1 VVDPTTLASGAARV
15 AGDGSLRPIEIT
27 KEAAKRLM
35 EECAMPVQS
44 RLSRANKT
52 DLLMGAGLAVVAL
65 FAANSALA
73 EEAETRASN
82 PAVTVDEIMVTA
94 QKRAENVQDVPLAIT
109 AARGEALAAMNVTQ
123 PQQLSLID
131 PSVRFKQSLSSS
143 ASGLTIRGVGTSSF
157 SAGIEQSISTVVDG
171 VVLAD
176 PASLATLA
184 DIERVEILRGP
195 QGMLFG
201 KNASAGL
208 VHFITKRP
216 VLNENS
222 GELHLQY
229 GERGEK
235 ILQAIGN
242 VAVNETFALR
252 LVATKNERDGL
263 IRNVAKDNVFTDPQD
278 VSTLTLKALWR
289 PNDDLTVFFSAD
301 RTDNNAFC
309 CSSTW
314 RKVTPGYAPA
324 VVNAR
329 YDIVAGPKNLQVAAN
344 GPSQSKSSAQGG
356 TLQIDYAMGEHTL
369 TSISAYRSVKRE
381 AFYDGDLT
389 TVSYVDTNGGAGKTD
404 WLSQEL
410 RLTSPIGERFDYV
423 AGLYLFH
430 SKASSLIRQRGQLSW
445 IVPASNGAVVPII
458 PGAPLG
464 TVFETSTVNDINST
478 SYAAFGQVGLHIT
491 PKLDLIA
498 GARVTRD
505 EITLDYRRAPTP
517 GAVYIPGSV
526 TLSFHQGVDNTNVSW
541 RIGPRY
547 NFSDDVMVYA
557 TVSRGYKGPGF
568 SGLSAAT
575 AVADQRVQP
584 EIPTSYEAGMKAAFF
599 DRRLILNANV
609 YATTVKNFQAQVSD
623 LTSAT
628 YSSRITNAGEIKT
641 RGVEANLMARPMA
654 GLTLTAGAAYTH
666 ARYADFNGV
675 QCYFGQPKIAQ
686 GGPCSAP
693 PATPSSLDGFFNAKG
708 LSLAGVPDW
717 VYGVSAIYEKSLTPN
732 LRGFF
737 QANWNWQ
744 SDINYSISGDPGTI
758 QKAYGLLGGRIGV
771 SAPDKAWSVSLYAS
785 NLLDKR
791 YAAQITPSPVTA
803 LNPGGYVQYFSPD
816 SVRRTGISLDVAF

>member
-1 VVDPTTLASGAARV
+1 MPFQTRRSRVRAR
-15 AGDGSLRPIEIT
+15 GPR
-27 KEAAKRLM
+27 
-35 EECAMPVQS
+35 
-44 RLSRANKT
+44 T
-52 DLLMGAGLAVVAL
+52 DLLTGASVGVAMMLAAGG
-65 FAANSALA
+65 ALA
-73 EEAETRASN
+73 EDDASRTAG
-82 PAVTVDEIMVTA
+82 PVVVDEIMVTA

-109 AARGEALAAMNVTQ
+109 AVRGETLASMNITQ

-184 DIERVEILRGP
+184 DVERVEILRGP

-208 VHFITKRP
+208 VHFITNRP
-216 VLNENS
+216 KLNENS
-222 GELHLQY
+222 GQLHLQY
-229 GERGEK
+229 GERGEQV
-235 ILQAIGN
+235 LQAIGN
-242 VAVNETFALR
+242 LAVSDTLALR
-252 LVATKNERDGL
+252 LVATHNQRDGL

-289 PNDDLTVFFSAD
+289 PSDDLTVYFSAD
-301 RTDNNAFC
+301 RTDNDAFC

-324 VVNAR
+324 VTNAR
-329 YDIVAGPKNLQVAAN
+329 YGIVAGPKNLQVAAN
-344 GPSQSKSSAQGG
+344 GPSQGKSTAQGG
-356 TLQIDYAMGEHTL
+356 TLQVDYGLGDLTL

-389 TVSYVDTNGGAGKTD
+389 PVSYVDTNGGAGKTD

-423 AGLYLFH
+423 AGLYLYH

-445 IVPASNGAVVPII
+445 ITPATNGVVVPII

-464 TVFETSTVNDINST
+464 TIFETSTYNDINST
-478 SYAAFGQVGLHIT
+478 SFAGFGQVGLHIT

-498 GARVTRD
+498 GARITRD
-505 EITLDYRRAPTP
+505 EITLDYHRAPTP

-526 TLSFHQGVDNTNVSW
+526 TLDLHQEVENTNISW

-547 NFSDDVMVYA
+547 NFSDDIMAYA

-568 SGLSAAT
+568 SGLSAANSL
-575 AVADQRVQP
+575 ADQRVQP
-584 EIPTSYEAGMKAAFF
+584 EIPTSYEVGMKAAFL
-599 DRRLILNANV
+599 DRRLIVNANV
-609 YATTVKNFQAQVSD
+609 YSTTVKNFQAQVSD

-641 RGVEANLMARPMA
+641 RGFEANLMARPA
-654 GLTLTAGAAYTH
+654 NGLSLTAGLAYTH

-693 PATPSSLDGFFNAKG
+693 PATPASLDGFFNAKG

-717 VYGVSAIYEKSLTPN
+717 VYGVSAVYERSLSPG

-771 SAPDKAWSVSLYAS
+771 SAPDKAWSVALYAS

-816 SVRRTGISLDVAF
+816 SVRRAGISLDVAF

>member
-1 VVDPTTLASGAARV
+1 
-15 AGDGSLRPIEIT
+15 
-27 KEAAKRLM
+27 
-35 EECAMPVQS
+35 MPFQS
-44 RLSRANKT
+44 RTPKVRSRALRT
-52 DLLMGAGLAVVAL
+52 DLLMGASVGVAAML
-65 FAANSALA
+65 VAGSALA
-73 EEAETRASN
+73 EDETSRAAN
-82 PAVTVDEIMVTA
+82 PVVIVDEIMVTA

-109 AARGEALAAMNVTQ
+109 AVRGEALASMNITQ

-143 ASGLTIRGVGTSSF
+143 ASGLTIRGIGTSSF

-184 DIERVEILRGP
+184 DVERVEILRGP

-208 VHFITKRP
+208 VHFITNRP
-216 VLNENS
+216 KLNENS
-222 GELHLQY
+222 GQLHLQY
-229 GERGEK
+229 GERGEQV
-235 ILQAIGN
+235 LQAIGN
-242 VAVNETFALR
+242 LAVGDTLALR
-252 LVATKNERDGL
+252 LVATHNQRDGL

-289 PNDDLTVFFSAD
+289 PSDDLTVYFSAD
-301 RTDNNAFC
+301 RTDNDAFC

-324 VVNAR
+324 VTNAR
-329 YDIVAGPKNLQVAAN
+329 YGIVAGPKNLQVAAN
-344 GPSQSKSSAQGG
+344 GPSQGKSTAQGG
-356 TLQIDYAMGEHTL
+356 TLQVDYGLGDLTL

-389 TVSYVDTNGGAGKTD
+389 PVSYVDTNGGAGKTD

-423 AGLYLFH
+423 AGLYLYH

-445 IVPASNGAVVPII
+445 ITPATNGVVVPII

-464 TVFETSTVNDINST
+464 TIFETSTVNDINST
-478 SYAAFGQVGLHIT
+478 SFAGFGQVGLHIT

-498 GARVTRD
+498 GARITRD
-505 EITLDYRRAPTP
+505 EITLDYHRAPTP
-517 GAVYIPGSV
+517 GAVYIPGSI
-526 TLSFHQGVDNTNVSW
+526 TLDLHQEVENTNTSW

-547 NFSDDVMVYA
+547 NFSDDIMAYA

-568 SGLSAAT
+568 SGLSAANSL
-575 AVADQRVQP
+575 ADQRVQP
-584 EIPTSYEAGMKAAFF
+584 EIPTSYEAGVKAAFL
-599 DRRLILNANV
+599 DRRLIVNANV
-609 YATTVKNFQAQVSD
+609 YSTTVKNFQAQVSD

-641 RGVEANLMARPMA
+641 KGFEANLMARPAA
-654 GLTLTAGAAYTH
+654 GLSLTAGLAYTH

-686 GGPCSAP
+686 GGPCTAP
-693 PATPSSLDGFFNAKG
+693 PATPTSLDGFFNAKG
-708 LSLAGVPDW
+708 LSLAGVPEW
-717 VYGVSAIYEKSLTPN
+717 VYGVSAVYERSLSPG

-771 SAPDKAWSVSLYAS
+771 SAPDKAWSVALYAS

-816 SVRRTGISLDVAF
+816 SVRRAGISLDVAF

>member
-1 VVDPTTLASGAARV
+1 MTIQSRPSRGLKAELLVGASLGAAV
-15 AGDGSLRPIEIT
+15 
-27 KEAAKRLM
+27 
-35 EECAMPVQS
+35 
-44 RLSRANKT
+44 
-52 DLLMGAGLAVVAL
+52 LL
-65 FAANSALA
+65 AANAASAQTA
-73 EEAETRASN
+73 APPVVN
-82 PAVTVDEIMVTA
+82 PVITVDEIMVTA

-109 AARGEALAAMNVTQ
+109 AVRGEALAAMNVTQ

-216 VLNENS
+216 VLGKNG
-222 GELHLQY
+222 GEAHLKF
-229 GERGEK
+229 GERGEQ

-242 VAVNETFALR
+242 LSLGENAAIR
-252 LVATKNERDGL
+252 LVATRNQRDGL
-263 IRNVAKDNVFTDPQD
+263 IRNVAKDNAETDPQD
-278 VSTLTLKALWR
+278 VSTLTLKLLWR
-289 PNDDLTVFFSAD
+289 PSEDLTVYFSAD
-301 RTDNNAFC
+301 RTDNDAFC

-324 VVNAR
+324 VTNAR
-329 YDIVAGPKNLQVAAN
+329 YGIVAGPNNLQVAAN
-344 GPSQSKSSAQGG
+344 GPFEGKSSAQGG
-356 TLQIDYAMGEHTL
+356 TLQVDYDLGDLTL
-369 TSISAYRSVKRE
+369 TSISAYRSVKR
-381 AFYDGDLT
+381 ANFYDGDLT
-389 TVSYVDTNGGAGKTD
+389 PVSYVDINGGTGKTD

-464 TVFETSTVNDINST
+464 TIFETSTVNDINST
-478 SYAAFGQVGLHIT
+478 SFAGFGQVGLHIT

-517 GAVYIPGSV
+517 GAVYIPGSI
-526 TLSFHQGVDNTNVSW
+526 TLNLHQAVNNTNLSW

-547 NFSDDVMVYA
+547 NFSDDIMAYA

-575 AVADQRVQP
+575 TVSEQRVEP
-584 EIPTSYEAGMKAAFF
+584 EIPTSYEAGVKAAFM

-609 YATTVKNFQAQVSD
+609 YSTTVKNFQAQVSD

-641 RGVEANLMARPMA
+641 RGVEANLMARPAA
-654 GLTLTAGAAYTH
+654 GLTVTAGAAYTH

-675 QCYFGQPKIAQ
+675 QCYFGQPKVAQ
-686 GGPCSAP
+686 GGPCTAP
-693 PATPSSLDGFFNAKG
+693 PANPTSLDGFFNAKG
-708 LSLAGVPDW
+708 LSIAGVPEW
-717 VYGVSAIYEKSLTPN
+717 VYGLTVLYERPLTAD
-732 LRGFF
+732 LSGFF

-744 SDINYSISGDPGTI
+744 SDVNYAISGDPGSL
-758 QKAYGLLGGRIGV
+758 QKSYGLLGGRVGV
-771 SAPDKAWSVSLYAS
+771 SAPDKAWSMGLYAS

-803 LNPGGYVQYFSPD
+803 LNPGGYAQYFSPD
-816 SVRRTGISLDVAF
+816 SVRRVGVSLDVAF

>member
-1 VVDPTTLASGAARV
+1 
-15 AGDGSLRPIEIT
+15 
-27 KEAAKRLM
+27 
-35 EECAMPVQS
+35 MPFQS
-44 RLSRANKT
+44 RSSRVLRT
-52 DLLMGAGLAVVAL
+52 DLLMGASIGVAVMLAAGAARAEDEVPR
-65 FAANSALA
+65 AANS
-73 EEAETRASN
+73 
-82 PAVTVDEIMVTA
+82 VVIVDEIMVTA

-109 AARGEALAAMNVTQ
+109 AVRGEALASMNITQ

-143 ASGLTIRGVGTSSF
+143 ASGLTIRGIGTSSF

-184 DIERVEILRGP
+184 DVERVEILRGP

-208 VHFITKRP
+208 VHFITNRP
-216 VLNENS
+216 KLNENS
-222 GELHLQY
+222 GQLHLQY
-229 GERGEK
+229 GERGEQV
-235 ILQAIGN
+235 LQAIGN
-242 VAVNETFALR
+242 LAVGDTLALR
-252 LVATKNERDGL
+252 LVATHNQRDGL

-289 PNDDLTVFFSAD
+289 PNDDLTVYFSAD
-301 RTDNNAFC
+301 RTDNDAFC

-314 RKVTPGYAPA
+314 RKTTAGYAPA
-324 VVNAR
+324 VTNAR
-329 YDIVAGPKNLQVAAN
+329 YGIVAGPKNLQVAAN
-344 GPSQSKSSAQGG
+344 GPSQGKSTAQGG
-356 TLQIDYAMGEHTL
+356 ALQIDYGLGPLTL

-389 TVSYVDTNGGAGKTD
+389 PVSYVDINGGAGKTD

-423 AGLYLFH
+423 AGLYLYH

-445 IVPASNGAVVPII
+445 ITPATNGAVVPVI

-464 TVFETSTVNDINST
+464 TIFETSTYNDINST
-478 SYAAFGQVGLHIT
+478 SFAGFGQVGLHIT

-498 GARVTRD
+498 GARITRD
-505 EITLDYRRAPTP
+505 EITLDYHRAPTP

-526 TLSFHQGVDNTNVSW
+526 TLDLHQEVENTNTSW

-547 NFSDDVMVYA
+547 NFGDDIMVYA

-568 SGLSAAT
+568 SGLSAANSL
-575 AVADQRVQP
+575 ADQRVQP
-584 EIPTSYEAGMKAAFF
+584 EIPTSYEVGVKAAFL
-599 DRRLILNANV
+599 DRRLIVNANV
-609 YATTVKNFQAQVSD
+609 YSTTVKNFQAQVSD

-641 RGVEANLMARPMA
+641 RGFEANLMARPAA
-654 GLTLTAGAAYTH
+654 GLSLTAGLAYTH

-693 PATPSSLDGFFNAKG
+693 PATPTSLDGFFNAKG

-717 VYGVSAIYEKSLTPN
+717 VYGVSAVYERSLSPG

-771 SAPDKAWSVSLYAS
+771 SAPDKAWSVALYAS

>member
-1 VVDPTTLASGAARV
+1 M
-15 AGDGSLRPIEIT
+15 PIH
-27 KEAAKRLM
+27 
-35 EECAMPVQS
+35 S
-44 RLSRANKT
+44 RLSRARKT
-52 DLLMGAGLAVVAL
+52 ELFVGASLSVVAL
-65 FAANSALA
+65 LAANSALA
-73 EEAETRASN
+73 EDGATSVVN
-82 PAVTVDEIMVTA
+82 PTITVDEIMVTA

-109 AARGEALAAMNVTQ
+109 AVRGESLAAMNITQ

-184 DIERVEILRGP
+184 DVERVEILRGP

-208 VHFITKRP
+208 IHFITNRP
-216 VLNENS
+216 KLNENS
-222 GELHLQY
+222 GQLHLQY
-229 GERGEK
+229 GERGEQ
-235 ILQAIGN
+235 ILQTIGN
-242 VAVNETFALR
+242 VALGDTLALR
-252 LVATKNERDGL
+252 LVATHNERDGL
-263 IRNVAKDNVFTDPQD
+263 IRNVAKDNVFTDPQN
-278 VSTLTLKALWR
+278 VSTLTLKLLWR
-289 PNDDLTVFFSAD
+289 PSDDLTVYFSAD
-301 RTDNNAFC
+301 RTDNDAFC

-324 VVNAR
+324 VTNAR
-329 YDIVAGPKNLQVAAN
+329 FGIVAGPKNLQVAAN
-344 GPSQSKSSAQGG
+344 GPSVGKSTAQGG
-356 TLQIDYAMGEHTL
+356 TLQVDYDLGDLTL
-369 TSISAYRSVKRE
+369 TSISAYRSVKRQ

-389 TVSYVDTNGGAGKTD
+389 PVSYVDINGGAGKTD

-410 RLTSPIGERFDYV
+410 RLTSPVGERFDYV
-423 AGLYLFH
+423 AGLYLYH

-445 IVPASNGAVVPII
+445 IVPVSNGVVFPII

-464 TVFETSTVNDINST
+464 TIFETSTRNDINST
-478 SYAAFGQVGLHIT
+478 SLAAFGQVGLHVT
-491 PKLDLIA
+491 SKLDLIA

-505 EITLDYRRAPTP
+505 ELTLDYRRSPTP
-517 GAVYIPGSV
+517 GAVYIPGSI
-526 TLSFHQGVDNTNVSW
+526 TLALHQEVGNTNVSW

-547 NFSDDVMVYA
+547 NFSDDIMAYA

-568 SGLSAAT
+568 SGLSAANSL
-575 AVADQRVQP
+575 ADQRVQP
-584 EIPTSYEAGMKAAFF
+584 EIPTSYEAGVKAAFL

-609 YATTVKNFQAQVSD
+609 YSTTIKNFQAQVSD

-641 RGVEANLMARPMA
+641 RGFEANLMARPVS
-654 GLTLTAGAAYTH
+654 GLSITAGAAYTH

-693 PATPSSLDGFFNAKG
+693 PANPASLDGFFNAKG
-708 LSLAGVPDW
+708 LSIAGVPDW
-717 VYGVSAIYEKSLTPN
+717 VYGLSAVYERPLTPD

-744 SDINYSISGDPGTI
+744 SDINYAISGDPGTI
-758 QKAYGLLGGRIGV
+758 QKAYGLLGGRVGV
-771 SAPDKAWSVSLYAS
+771 SAPDKAWSLALYAS

-791 YAAQITPSPVTA
+791 YAAQITPSPVTG

-816 SVRRTGISLDVAF
+816 SVRRVGISLDVTF

>member
-1 VVDPTTLASGAARV
+1 MPFPQRPSRG
-15 AGDGSLRPIEIT
+15 LR
-27 KEAAKRLM
+27 
-35 EECAMPVQS
+35 
-44 RLSRANKT
+44 T
-52 DLLMGAGLAVVAL
+52 DLLMGASVGVAAMLLAG
-65 FAANSALA
+65 NALA
-73 EEAETRASN
+73 EDDASRAAN
-82 PAVTVDEIMVTA
+82 PVVIVDEIMVTA

-109 AARGEALAAMNVTQ
+109 AVRGEALASMNITQ

-208 VHFITKRP
+208 VHFITNRP
-216 VLNENS
+216 KLNESS
-222 GELHLQY
+222 GQLHLQY
-229 GERGEK
+229 GERGEQV
-235 ILQAIGN
+235 LQAIGN
-242 VAVNETFALR
+242 LAVSDTFALR
-252 LVATKNERDGL
+252 LVATHNQRDGL
-263 IRNVAKDNVFTDPQD
+263 IRNVAKDNAFTDPQD

-289 PNDDLTVFFSAD
+289 PSDDLTVYFSAD
-301 RTDNNAFC
+301 RTDNDAFC

-324 VVNAR
+324 VTNAR
-329 YDIVAGPKNLQVAAN
+329 YGIVAGPKNLQVAAN
-344 GPSQSKSSAQGG
+344 GPSQGKSTAQGG
-356 TLQIDYAMGEHTL
+356 TLQVDYGLGDLTL

-389 TVSYVDTNGGAGKTD
+389 PVSYVDTNGGAGKTD

-464 TVFETSTVNDINST
+464 TIFETSTVNDINST
-478 SYAAFGQVGLHIT
+478 SLAGFGQVGLHIT

-498 GARVTRD
+498 GARITRD
-505 EITLDYRRAPTP
+505 EITLDYHRAPTP
-517 GAVYIPGSV
+517 GAVYIPGSI
-526 TLSFHQGVDNTNVSW
+526 TLDLHQEVENTNTSW

-547 NFSDDVMVYA
+547 NFSDDIMAYA

-568 SGLSAAT
+568 SGLSAANSL
-575 AVADQRVQP
+575 ADQRVQP
-584 EIPTSYEAGMKAAFF
+584 EIPTSYEAGVKAAFL
-599 DRRLILNANV
+599 DRRLIVNANV
-609 YATTVKNFQAQVSD
+609 YSTTVKNFQAQVSD

-641 RGVEANLMARPMA
+641 RGFEANLMARPAA
-654 GLTLTAGAAYTH
+654 GLSLTAGLAYTH

-693 PATPSSLDGFFNAKG
+693 PASPTSLDGFFNAKG
-708 LSLAGVPDW
+708 LSLAGVPEW
-717 VYGVSAIYEKSLTPN
+717 VYGVSAVYERSLTPG

-744 SDINYSISGDPGTI
+744 SDINYAISGDPGTI

-771 SAPDKAWSVSLYAS
+771 SAPDKAWSVALYAS

-816 SVRRTGISLDVAF
+816 SVRRAGISLDVAF

>member
-1 VVDPTTLASGAARV
+1 
-15 AGDGSLRPIEIT
+15 
-27 KEAAKRLM
+27 
-35 EECAMPVQS
+35 MPFQP
-44 RLSRANKT
+44 RTSRARSRVLRT
-52 DLLMGAGLAVVAL
+52 DLLMGASVGVATML
-65 FAANSALA
+65 IASSALA
-73 EEAETRASN
+73 EDNASRAAN
-82 PAVTVDEIMVTA
+82 PVVIVDEIMVTA

-109 AARGEALAAMNVTQ
+109 AVRGEALASMNITQ

-184 DIERVEILRGP
+184 DVERVEILRGP

-208 VHFITKRP
+208 VHFITNRP
-216 VLNENS
+216 KLNENS
-222 GELHLQY
+222 GQVRLQY
-229 GERGEK
+229 GERGEQV
-235 ILQAIGN
+235 LQAIGN
-242 VAVNETFALR
+242 LAVSDTLALR
-252 LVATKNERDGL
+252 LVATHNQRDGL

-289 PNDDLTVFFSAD
+289 PSDDLTVYFSAD
-301 RTDNNAFC
+301 RTDNDAFC

-324 VVNAR
+324 VTNAR
-329 YDIVAGPKNLQVAAN
+329 YGIVAGPKNLQVAAN
-344 GPSQSKSSAQGG
+344 GPSQGKSTAQGG
-356 TLQIDYAMGEHTL
+356 TLQVDYGLGDLTL

-389 TVSYVDTNGGAGKTD
+389 PVSYVDTNGGAGKTD

-423 AGLYLFH
+423 AGLYLYH

-445 IVPASNGAVVPII
+445 ITPATNGVVVPII
-458 PGAPLG
+458 PGAPLD
-464 TVFETSTVNDINST
+464 TIFETSTYNDINST
-478 SYAAFGQVGLHIT
+478 SFAGFGQVGLHIT

-505 EITLDYRRAPTP
+505 EITLDYHRAPTP
-517 GAVYIPGSV
+517 GAVYIPGSI
-526 TLSFHQGVDNTNVSW
+526 TLDLHQEVENTNTSW

-547 NFSDDVMVYA
+547 NFSDDIMAYA

-568 SGLSAAT
+568 SGLSAANSL
-575 AVADQRVQP
+575 ADQRVQP
-584 EIPTSYEAGMKAAFF
+584 EIPTSYEAGVKAAFL
-599 DRRLILNANV
+599 DRRLIVNANI
-609 YATTVKNFQAQVSD
+609 YSTTVKNFQAQVSD

-641 RGVEANLMARPMA
+641 RGFEANLMARPA
-654 GLTLTAGAAYTH
+654 TGLSLTAGLAYTH

-693 PATPSSLDGFFNAKG
+693 PATPTSLDGFFNAKG
-708 LSLAGVPDW
+708 LSLAGVPEW
-717 VYGVSAIYEKSLTPN
+717 VYGVSAVYERSLTPG

-771 SAPDKAWSVSLYAS
+771 SAPDKAWSVALYAS

-816 SVRRTGISLDVAF
+816 SVRRAGISLDVAF

>member
-1 VVDPTTLASGAARV
+1 MSIQSRPSRAFRAELLLGASFGAAVLFTAGGAV
-15 AGDGSLRPIEIT
+15 AQARGPD
-27 KEAAKRLM
+27 
-35 EECAMPVQS
+35 
-44 RLSRANKT
+44 
-52 DLLMGAGLAVVAL
+52 AGQVV
-65 FAANSALA
+65 SI
-73 EEAETRASN
+73 
-82 PAVTVDEIMVTA
+82 DEIVVTA

-109 AARGEALAAMNVTQ
+109 AVRGEALAAMNITQ

-208 VHFITKRP
+208 VHFITNRP
-216 VLNENS
+216 KLGDDS
-222 GELHLQY
+222 GQLHAQF
-229 GERGEK
+229 GERGEQ

-242 VAVNETFALR
+242 LALGDTAALR
-252 LVATKNERDGL
+252 LVATHNERDGL
-263 IRNVAKDNVFTDPQD
+263 IRNVAKNNVETDPQD
-278 VSTLTLKALWR
+278 VSSLTLKFLWR
-289 PNDDLTVFFSAD
+289 PRDDLTVYASAD
-301 RTDNNAFC
+301 RTDNHAFC

-324 VVNAR
+324 VTNAQ
-329 YDIVAGPKNLQVAAN
+329 YGIVAGPNNLQVAAN
-344 GPSQSKSSAQGG
+344 GPSEGKSTAQGASV
-356 TLQIDYAMGEHTL
+356 QVDYDLGGPSL

-389 TVSYVDTNGGAGKTD
+389 PVSYVDINGGAGKTD

-410 RLTSPIGERFDYV
+410 RLTSPVGKRFDYV
-423 AGLYLFH
+423 AGLYLYH

-445 IVPASNGAVVPII
+445 IVPASNGAVIPVI

-464 TVFETSTVNDINST
+464 TIFETSTFNDINST
-478 SYAAFGQVGLHIT
+478 SFAGFGQGDLHIT
-491 PKLDLIA
+491 SKLDLIA
-498 GARVTRD
+498 GARLTRD
-505 EITLDYRRAPTP
+505 ELTLDYHRAPTP

-526 TLSFHQGVDNTNVSW
+526 TLDLHQAVNNTNFSW
-541 RIGPRY
+541 RVGPRY
-547 NFSDDVMVYA
+547 NVNDDVMVYA

-568 SGLSAAT
+568 SGLSAANAT
-575 AVADQRVQP
+575 ADQRVQP
-584 EIPTSYEAGMKAAFF
+584 EIPTSYEAGVKAAFL
-599 DRRLILNANV
+599 DRRLILNADV
-609 YATTVKNFQAQVSD
+609 YSTTIKDFQAQVSD

-628 YSSRITNAGEIKT
+628 YSSRITNAGKIKT
-641 RGVEANLMARPMA
+641 RGLEANLMARPTA
-654 GLTLTAGAAYTH
+654 DLTLTAGGAYTH

-693 PATPSSLDGFFNAKG
+693 PASPTSLDGFFNAKG
-708 LSLAGVPDW
+708 LSIAGVPEW
-717 VYGVSAIYEKSLTPN
+717 VYGASLVYDRPLTKD

-744 SDINYSISGDPGTI
+744 SDINYAISGDPGTI
-758 QKAYGLLGGRIGV
+758 QKAYGLLGGRLGV
-771 SAPDKAWSVSLYAS
+771 SAPDKAWSLALYAS

-816 SVRRTGISLDVAF
+816 SVRRVGVSLDVAF